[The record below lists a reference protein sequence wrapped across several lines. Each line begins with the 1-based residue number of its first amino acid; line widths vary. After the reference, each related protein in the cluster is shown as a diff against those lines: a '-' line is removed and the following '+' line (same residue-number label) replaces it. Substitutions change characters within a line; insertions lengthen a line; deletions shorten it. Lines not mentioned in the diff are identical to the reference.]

1 MSLRAPLAK
10 VLNHG
15 AAHDGV
21 NHWWVQRVT
30 ALALAPL
37 VIWLLW
43 QLLSLPD
50 ANYLTVTAWIRY
62 SWNAVLLSFVVLL
75 ASWHGWLGLQMVI
88 EDYEHRFRCP
98 RSRCWCY
105 PRSCTRCWRRAGSM
119 PCCAS
124 HCGASHERL

>member
-1 MSLRAPLAK
+1 VSLRAPLAK

-37 VIWLLW
+37 VIWLLY

-50 ANYLTVTAWIRY
+50 ASYVSVTEWIRH

-75 ASWHGWLGLQMVI
+75 ASWHGWLGVQMVV
-88 EDYEHRFRCP
+88 EDYEHRPLPKIGILVLSTFVHALLAASGIYAVLRIAL
-98 RSRCWCY
+98 RSV
-105 PRSCTRCWRRAGSM
+105 
-119 PCCAS
+119 
-124 HCGASHERL
+124 E

>member
-21 NHWWVQRVT
+21 HHWVVQRVT

-37 VIWLLW
+37 VVWLMC

-50 ANYLTVTAWIRY
+50 SSYHTVITWIGC
-62 SWNAVLLSFVVLL
+62 SWNPVLLSLLLVL
-75 ASWHGWLGLQMVI
+75 ACWHAWLGVQVVI
-88 EDYEHRFRCP
+88 EDYIHTFMSKTLLLLLSTFLHGSIAVSGVYAVLRIAL
-98 RSRCWCY
+98 RSVR
-105 PRSCTRCWRRAGSM
+105 
-119 PCCAS
+119 
-124 HCGASHERL
+124 

>member
-10 VLNHG
+10 VLNQG
-15 AAHDGV
+15 AAHEGV

-88 EDYEHRFRCP
+88 EDYEHRSLPKITLLVLSTFVHALLAASGIYAVMHIAL
-98 RSRCWCY
+98 RSV
-105 PRSCTRCWRRAGSM
+105 A
-119 PCCAS
+119 
-124 HCGASHERL
+124 